1 MPMRGP
7 SPFNAVGGDVHV
19 DSPGC
24 IRVDT
29 CTGTGRG
36 KAMIAAPDAARREEA
51 APRGGSG
58 DFERPEDLA
67 GATSVERGDRISRS
81 P

>member
-1 MPMRGP
+1 
-7 SPFNAVGGDVHV
+7 
-19 DSPGC
+19 
-24 IRVDT
+24 
-29 CTGTGRG
+29 
-36 KAMIAAPDAARREEA
+36 MIAAPDAARREEA